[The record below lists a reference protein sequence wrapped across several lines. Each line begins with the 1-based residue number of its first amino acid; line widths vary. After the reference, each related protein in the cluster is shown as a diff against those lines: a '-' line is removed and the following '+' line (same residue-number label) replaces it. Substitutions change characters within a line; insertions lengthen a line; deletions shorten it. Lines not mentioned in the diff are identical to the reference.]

1 MRDASSSGDDHEPG
15 GGYERLRDRGRS
27 ARAAGNLQAA
37 IEALGEAVC
46 LRPDLVTAHLDLGK
60 CFQDAGKTEVAR
72 RIYEHA
78 ARTDPASP
86 LAAAALAG
94 LPAKPPAQHAFEL
107 GQVVRSAD
115 NSYRV
120 LERRMGAHGA
130 VSIVEPEGRS
140 SFFDRV
146 GYRRYVLKTF
156 NLPQPW
162 SDEDRERFAN
172 EAKTWV
178 LLERHPNIVTALWVE
193 RVERHHCLLLEYVS
207 GGDLDTALAAGP
219 PALERALRFG
229 LQFCDGMEHASRTL
243 GIMHGDVKAA
253 NCLLTEDDTLK
264 VTDFGLAQ
272 VFGPAQAVGGRL
284 LELKPEVR
292 AIYMVPGGTRN
303 YRAPEQSRFGARVD
317 VRTDIYGFGV
327 LLYQMVTGD
336 LPVSGSIAAEHIR
349 ARTGPDDFPAGLR
362 ELILACVEREPQRRP
377 RSFRGLRA
385 ELQAVYERVARRPA
399 PAPAQPLPGDRDLYI
414 RRGAAL
420 DELGR
425 HEEALAWFGKALQ
438 AAPGDG
444 WALHNKALTLIAL
457 GRHNEALACLDRAL
471 ERYPGYTQALQAK
484 ARLLTTM
491 GRHQEA
497 LECLAQMGKGP
508 TRIGPGYLADALD
521 HIEEVLR
528 GGRGSGDFADVLGHL
543 GKAGAD
549 SRNDGA
555 LEDVLRHAGEAL
567 RGSSLEDALR
577 HAREAGQ
584 AGRRGGDLADASG
597 MPAGRGVSRYS
608 QGALL
613 AWQIAAVEAR
623 AGYAPAIVPA
633 HLMLGVCKLG
643 DSRLPEPAAAML
655 RTAPALQAEID
666 ALRGRFRRAG
676 LDVTPFRRRLR
687 RHLTRPAPG
696 GSPRGALSGAPRD
709 GVMHRT
715 PAARAVFRRAEELGA
730 GAGTSG
736 APVGLAELL
745 RALLEMPA
753 PPWGELAAEMGL
765 DGRLRSLVHD
775 DGGAQ

>member
-1 MRDASSSGDDHEPG
+1 VRDASSSE
-15 GGYERLRDRGRS
+15 GGYERLHDRGNS
-27 ARAAGNLQAA
+27 ALAAGNIQQA
-37 IEALGEAVC
+37 IEALGDAVC
-46 LRPDLVTAHLDLGK
+46 LRPDLVTAHLDLGR
-60 CFQDAGKTEVAR
+60 CFQEIGKTEVAR

-78 ARTDPASP
+78 ARIDPASP
-86 LAAAALAG
+86 LATAALAG
-94 LPAKPPAQHAFEL
+94 LPARPPAQHAFEL

-115 NSYRV
+115 NTYRV
-120 LERRMGAHGA
+120 VERRMGAHGA

-146 GYRRYVLKTF
+146 GYRRYALKTF

-172 EAKTWV
+172 EAETWV

-193 RVERHHCLLLEYVS
+193 RVEQHHCLLLEYVS
-207 GGDLDTALAAGP
+207 GGDLDTVLAAGP
-219 PALERALRFG
+219 LALERALRFG

-243 GIMHGDVKAA
+243 SIVHGDVKAA

-284 LELKPEVR
+284 PELKPEVR

-303 YRAPEQSRFGARVD
+303 YRAPEQSRFEARVD

-349 ARTGPDDFPAGLR
+349 ARSGADDFPAGLR
-362 ELILACVEREPQRRP
+362 ELILACVEREQQRRP
-377 RSFRGLRA
+377 RSFRGVRG

-399 PAPAQPLPGDRDLYI
+399 PEPAQPLPGDRDLYI

-425 HEEALAWFGKALQ
+425 HEEALAWFDKALRV
-438 AAPGDG
+438 APGDG

-457 GRHNEALACLDRAL
+457 GRRDEALACLDQAL

-484 ARLLTTM
+484 ARLLTTL

-497 LECLAQMGKGP
+497 LACLAQARKAP
-508 TRIGPGYLADALD
+508 TLMGPGDLADALA
-521 HIEEVLR
+521 HAGKMLR
-528 GGRGSGDFADVLGHL
+528 GGRPSGGLADVLGHVGEPL
-543 GKAGAD
+543 QGGRSD
-549 SRNDGA
+549 SGLA
-555 LEDVLRHAGEAL
+555 YEPGV
-567 RGSSLEDALR
+567 GS
-577 HAREAGQ
+577 
-584 AGRRGGDLADASG
+584 
-597 MPAGRGVSRYS
+597 GRGASRYS
-608 QGALL
+608 PGTVL
-613 AWQIAAVEAR
+613 AWQIAAVEAK
-623 AGYAPAIVPA
+623 AGYAPAIEPA

-643 DSRLPEPAAAML
+643 DEQGSGPADAVL
-655 RTAPALQAEID
+655 RAVPSLQAEID
-666 ALRGRFRRAG
+666 GLRDAFRRVG
-676 LDVTPFRRRLR
+676 LDVTAFRRRLR
-687 RHLTRPAPG
+687 RHLTLPAPG
-696 GSPRGALSGAPRD
+696 GSVGGSPGD

-715 PAARAVFRRAEELGA
+715 PAARAVFRRSEELGA
-730 GAGTSG
+730 GTPHATAGLT
-736 APVGLAELL
+736 ELL
-745 RALLEMPA
+745 RALLEIAA

-765 DGRLRSLVHD
+765 DGRLRSLLHD
-775 DGGAQ
+775 DGDVR